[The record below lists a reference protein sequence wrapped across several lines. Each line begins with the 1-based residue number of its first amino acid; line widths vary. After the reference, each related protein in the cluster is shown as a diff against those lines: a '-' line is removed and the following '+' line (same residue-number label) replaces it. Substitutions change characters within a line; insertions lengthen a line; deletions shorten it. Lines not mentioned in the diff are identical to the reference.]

1 MVYDRK
7 YSSVNKLSLEDF
19 PEEMY
24 ENTRCFH
31 TSGIT
36 LGLGGPVREN
46 AIEMMKKFKEKGAL
60 IFCSESTANLTFGKT
75 GDIKEILKSFSDEYD
90 IAVVAATQRIVHS
103 PKSHTFGSVIYE
115 KKTDSYYE
123 EKPYEK
129 IEVVDRIG
137 SGDAYISG
145 FLYGLLKANG
155 NCQAALEYGNAASA
169 MKNTVSGDMLWTD
182 PQEIQQTIEMHHNIE
197 QGFEMKR

>member
-1 MVYDRK
+1 M
-7 YSSVNKLSLEDF
+7 
-19 PEEMY
+19 
-24 ENTRCFH
+24 
-31 TSGIT
+31 
-36 LGLGGPVREN
+36 GLGGPVREN
-46 AIEMMKKFKEKGAL
+46 AIEMMKKFKEKGARISFDVNFRGNL
-60 IFCSESTANLTFGKT
+60 WTGDEARDCITKILPIVDIFFCSESTANLTFGKT

-145 FLYGLLKANG
+145 FLYGLLKENG
-155 NCQAALEYGNAASA
+155 NCQDALEYGNAASA
-169 MKNTVSGDMLWTD
+169 MKNTVSGDMLCTD
-182 PQEIQQTIEMHHNIE
+182 PQEMQQTIEMHHNIG
-197 QGFEMKR
+197 QDFEMKR

>member
-1 MVYDRK
+1 MNSKEFIKAVD
-7 YSSVNKLSLEDF
+7 
-19 PEEMY
+19 
-24 ENTRCFH
+24 
-31 TSGIT
+31 
-36 LGLGGPVREN
+36 
-46 AIEMMKKFKEKGAL
+46 AIVKEKNIDREYVFEAMELAL
-60 IFCSESTANLTFGKT
+60 ATAYKKNLDSLTNSKIFIDRKT

-145 FLYGLLKANG
+145 FLYGLLKENG

-182 PQEIQQTIEMHHNIE
+182 PQEMQQTIEMHHNIG
-197 QGFEMKR
+197 QDFEMKR

>member
-1 MVYDRK
+1 MSK
-7 YSSVNKLSLEDF
+7 ILSG
-19 PEEMY
+19 Y
-24 ENTRCFH
+24 T
-31 TSGIT
+31 
-36 LGLGGPVREN
+36 
-46 AIEMMKKFKEKGAL
+46 
-60 IFCSESTANLTFGKT
+60 
-75 GDIKEILKSFSDEYD
+75 
-90 IAVVAATQRIVHS
+90 
-103 PKSHTFGSVIYE
+103 KSHTFGSVIYE

-145 FLYGLLKANG
+145 FLYGLLKENG

-182 PQEIQQTIEMHHNIE
+182 PQEMQQTIEMHHNIG
-197 QGFEMKR
+197 QDFEMKR